1 MNHRF
6 ISAAHPARL
15 VRTEF
20 SGLDELAEFRKS
32 VAPPIPIMKY
42 LLNQGPQVDNGRVA
56 TDGVF
61 DRDMSGALSLRTWR
75 R

>member
-1 MNHRF
+1 
-6 ISAAHPARL
+6 
-15 VRTEF
+15 
-20 SGLDELAEFRKS
+20 
-32 VAPPIPIMKY
+32 MKY
-42 LLNQGPQVDNGRVA
+42 LLNQRPQVDNGRVA

>member
-1 MNHRF
+1 M
-6 ISAAHPARL
+6 AMARTNIFL
-15 VRTEF
+15 GQRRQRDD
-20 SGLDELAEFRKS
+20 GAEFREADS
-32 VAPPIPIMKY
+32 PRRFDEI
-42 LLNQGPQVDNGRVA
+42 LHDLFERPQVDNGRVA